1 MVYLAPF
8 CFLYFCA
15 FYWGFCCF
23 KWPLS
28 IVLKCYIVFLSI
40 GKAVMC
46 LTEKIQVLDK
56 LHPDMSY
63 CTVDHKFSK
72 SAIFII

>member
-1 MVYLAPF
+1 MSL
-8 CFLYFCA
+8 L
-15 FYWGFCCF
+15 F
-23 KWPLS
+23 KMSPKYS
-28 IVLKCYIVFLSI
+28 AEVLFSVPKHK
-40 GKAVMC
+40 KAMMC